1 MIVVCLVALYIV
13 AYPDRNRR
21 VITSDPTEEFVSKI
35 APMIKKDPMV
45 VVSVAG
51 YQPLLPLLGRFDGTP
66 PIPLEGEF
74 RKLWLDQLAS
84 ARWVILPKTPRWAGA
99 RAVSG
104 DLPGGRNGRTIQM
117 ALYRIGDEN
126 SPTKNDV
133 RNMYRRKIAGTSSD
147 TIIPAEAPTTA
158 PAPLPTVVAPRP
170 RRGPRVAATRPQ

>member
-1 MIVVCLVALYIV
+1 MIVVILVALYIV

-21 VITSDPTEEFVSKI
+21 VITSDPTEAFVTKI

-66 PIPLEGEF
+66 PIPLEGDF
-74 RKLWLDQLAS
+74 RRLWLDQLAI
-84 ARWVILPKTPRWAGA
+84 ARWVILPKTPRWTGA
-99 RAVSG
+99 RAISG
-104 DLPGGRNGRTIQM
+104 DLPGGRDGRTIQM

-133 RNMYRRKIAGTSSD
+133 RNMYRRRQTGTSSS
-147 TIIPAEAPTTA
+147 TVIPAEAATTA
-158 PAPLPTVVAPRP
+158 PARA
-170 RRGPRVAATRPQ
+170 AATRPRRDPRPPATRGE